1 MCQKKEKN
9 FSNQTI
15 IYLDRIFLRRPSL
28 TLECHQKIKLAFG
41 FVPSNFEKQKLDKN
55 IFNKLQNSG
64 AAALLK
70 TSPKQLLLQIIQ
82 FDQTLICDDGDAFCK
97 IRKINNNLKKTTV
110 KKVNKQKNATTA
122 NQEPATLR
130 RRTKKKPQV
139 DNIAVRE
146 Y

>member
-1 MCQKKEKN
+1 MMVM
-9 FSNQTI
+9 
-15 IYLDRIFLRRPSL
+15 L
-28 TLECHQKIKLAFG
+28 
-41 FVPSNFEKQKLDKN
+41 FVKFEKSTT
-55 IFNKLQNSG
+55 IS
-64 AAALLK
+64 
-70 TSPKQLLLQIIQ
+70 
-82 FDQTLICDDGDAFCK
+82 
-97 IRKINNNLKKTTV
+97 KKTTV